1 MPLPFS
7 GVGQN
12 GVTRMSFP
20 QRKAAIVGVYNTRQ
34 ARMIEGT
41 SWNLA
46 LEAIQGALDD
56 AGLKHSDIDGL
67 SSMMYDAS
75 LIAQQMW
82 VEQLGGRP
90 MTYTSHGLAGALVT
104 KAAAAIAAGLTNVVC
119 IYFGNAGVRAGPSKQ
134 RAATEGPAVR
144 KAPRVPDWD
153 FNVHGAYMSAWY
165 ALWTRRYMDQFN
177 APYENLAEYPVIARY
192 HATLNP
198 ASIMGERGEI
208 TVQDVIDSPM
218 ISSPLHRLDCSLDND
233 GGYAILIASAEIA
246 KNCRKAPVWVLG
258 GGEGIHTDFYMSF
271 TNDWIDENGQSARKA
286 SEIAFGNSGI
296 SRDEIDVTGMYD
308 CFPVT
313 MARNIEEMGFCKLG
327 EGHEYIKEGHLKLG
341 GKLPTNTDGGLLS
354 HSHCGSPSGLHVVE
368 VVKQLRGECDA
379 RQVKD
384 AKIGAVLSQGFAV
397 HGVVGISILGKD

>member
-1 MPLPFS
+1 
-7 GVGQN
+7 
-12 GVTRMSFP
+12 MSFP
-20 QRKAAIVGVYNTRQ
+20 QRKAAIVGVYNTKQ
-34 ARMIEGT
+34 ARMLEGT
-41 SWNLA
+41 PWTLA

-75 LIAQQMW
+75 LTAQQMW

-90 MTYTSHGLAGALVT
+90 MTYTSHGIAGALVT

-119 IYFGNAGVRAGPSKQ
+119 IYFGNAGMRAGPSKQ
-134 RAATEGPAVR
+134 RAAQEQAPVVR

-153 FNVHGAYMSAWY
+153 FNIHGAYMSAWY

-233 GGYAILIASAEIA
+233 GGYAIIVTSAEVA
-246 KNCRKAPVWVLG
+246 KNCRKDPVWVLG
-258 GGEGIHTDFYMSF
+258 GGEGIYTDFYMSF
-271 TNDWIDENGQSARKA
+271 TNDWINDNGQSVRKA

-296 SRDEIDVTGMYD
+296 SRDEIDVAAMYD

-354 HSHCGSPSGLHVVE
+354 HSHCGNPSGMHVVE

-384 AKIGAVLSQGFAV
+384 AKIGAVLSQGYAV
-397 HGVVGISILGKD
+397 HGVAGVAILGKD